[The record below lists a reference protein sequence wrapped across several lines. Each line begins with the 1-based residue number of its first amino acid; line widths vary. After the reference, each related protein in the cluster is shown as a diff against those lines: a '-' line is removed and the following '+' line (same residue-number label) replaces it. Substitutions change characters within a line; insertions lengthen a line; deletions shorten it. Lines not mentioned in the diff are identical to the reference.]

1 MKWKLEKV
9 DDVFF
14 VVSTDGDRLDGDR
27 LEAGHSKAVAEF
39 ALATLNSGVAERE
52 PERNLNPFPA
62 GRWNKPN

>member
-14 VVSTDGDRLDGDR
+14 VVSTDGDRL
-27 LEAGHSKAVAEF
+27 EAGHSRAVAEF
-39 ALATLNSGVAERE
+39 AMATLNSGSGVAEKE

>member
-14 VVSTDGDRLDGDR
+14 VVSTEGDR
-27 LEAGHSKAVAEF
+27 LEAGHSRAVAEF
-39 ALATLNSGVAERE
+39 AMATLNSGVAEKE